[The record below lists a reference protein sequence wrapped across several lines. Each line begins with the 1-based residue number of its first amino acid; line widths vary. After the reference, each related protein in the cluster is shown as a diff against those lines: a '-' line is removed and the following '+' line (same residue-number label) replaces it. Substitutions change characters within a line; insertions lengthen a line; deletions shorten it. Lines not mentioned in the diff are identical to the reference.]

1 LCVFYIHRPP
11 VPSPGFQAMILTAV
25 MRCKPVVCLTGFRLV
40 CYNLAMLII
49 RILICLLVAVVPV
62 LAANS
67 ERNFGGVGID
77 GAALAD
83 GQIKV
88 RQVVAGGP
96 AHLAGVHV
104 GDVITHIDSKATR
117 GSNFQQM
124 VHKRLRGV
132 AGTPVVIK
140 VHRQGSDKPL
150 SFTLVRRQMIV
161 GSGR

>member
-1 LCVFYIHRPP
+1 LAC
-11 VPSPGFQAMILTAV
+11 ILV
-25 MRCKPVVCLTGFRLV
+25 KNFEVSIPKFR
-40 CYNLAMLII
+40 NNTFGW
-49 RILICLLVAVVPV
+49 CLLQADVGLTCLDQYVKRWDMRIVKFVILFCLFA
-62 LAANS
+62 LSAFAANT
-67 ERNFGGVGID
+67 EKNFGGVGID
-77 GAALAD
+77 GAAMPD

-124 VHKRLRGV
+124 VHKRLRGA

-140 VHRQGSDKPL
+140 IHRQGSDKPL